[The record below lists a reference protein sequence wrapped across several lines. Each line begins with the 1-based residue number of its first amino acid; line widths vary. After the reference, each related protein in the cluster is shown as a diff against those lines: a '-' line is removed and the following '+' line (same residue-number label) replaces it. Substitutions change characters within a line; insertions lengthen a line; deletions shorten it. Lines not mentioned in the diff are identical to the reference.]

1 MKGKSRRRG
10 LTKHTFGLLL
20 RLRQILLNQLQI
32 QLELNVLVFQFSVAS
47 RKVTGVLR
55 RTNRL
60 NVKDNSL
67 PSGKGKITRF

>member
-1 MKGKSRRRG
+1 MKGKSSRRD

-20 RLRQILLNQLQI
+20 CLRQILLNQLQI
-32 QLELNVLVFQFSVAS
+32 QLELNVLVFQLSVAS
-47 RKVTGVLR
+47 RKVTGSLR
-55 RTNRL
+55 RINRL

>member
-1 MKGKSRRRG
+1 MKGKRSRRG
-10 LTKHTFGLLL
+10 LTEHTFGLLL

-47 RKVTGVLR
+47 RKVKGVLR

-60 NVKDNSL
+60 NVKYNSL
-67 PSGKGKITRF
+67 PSEKGKITRF